1 MGYKLTRRA
10 EQDLINIYVE
20 TFHQFGEA
28 QAEAYAQKLTETFE
42 LLAQSFRGWR
52 VSGASYR
59 RPCVFIPVEP
69 MSSSIWRLS
78 WGMS

>member
-10 EQDLINIYVE
+10 EQDLIDIYIE
-20 TFHQFGEA
+20 GFRQFGEA
-28 QAEAYAQKLTETFE
+28 QAEAYAQKLVETFE
-42 LLAQSFRGWR
+42 LLAKFPRLARER
-52 VSGASYR
+52 VGYR
-59 RPCVFIPVEP
+59 RPCVFIPVDP